1 MTGLVKICGLSTPR
15 TLAAAVTAGADMVGL
30 VHFPRSPRHV
40 GADDAAR
47 LADEARG
54 RAQVV
59 LLLVDPDDAS
69 LEALLPRIRPDL
81 VQLHGHETPQ
91 RVGAIRARF
100 GVPVMK
106 AVGIAGPG
114 DVAQLIAQAEVAD
127 RLLVDAKPPADASA
141 LPGGNGLTFDWRL
154 VAGLDPGRPMM
165 LSGGLTADN
174 VGAAIALTGLSG
186 VDVSSGVESAP
197 GIKDIGRIAAF
208 VAAARE
214 AFSRGE
220 AGQTGKQAR

>member
-1 MTGLVKICGLSTPR
+1 VSGLIKICGLSTPD
-15 TLAAAVTAGADMVGL
+15 TLEAAIAVGADMVGL

-40 GADDAAR
+40 GGADAAA
-47 LADEARG
+47 LADRARG

-81 VQLHGHETPQ
+81 LQLHGHESPQ
-91 RVGAIRARF
+91 RVAQIRQLF
-100 GVPVMK
+100 GLPVMK
-106 AVGIAGPG
+106 AVGIAGPQ
-114 DVAQLIAQAEVAD
+114 DVAELTAHAAAAD
-127 RLLVDAKPPADASA
+127 RLLVDAKPPSDGAS

-165 LSGGLTADN
+165 LSGGLTAAN
-174 VGAAIALTGLSG
+174 VGAAIELTGLCG
-186 VDVSSGVESAP
+186 VDVSSSVESTP
-197 GIKDIGRIAAF
+197 GVKDIGRIAAF

-214 AFSRGE
+214 AFSRRE
-220 AGQTGKQAR
+220 AGQTQGQAR